1 MESHLPHVG
10 RSTKGGSLP
19 YNSWNGNGAKAPRV
33 TIDFPDAPVRRVPGW
48 KPALDIACIL
58 LGLPIWL
65 PLMILLMLVT
75 RFSSPG
81 PIFYRQKRVGLG
93 GRHFLI
99 WKFRTMKVSAETQ
112 THERHLEELIRVDC
126 PMTKLDAYGDPRLAP
141 FGRFLRASGLDELP
155 QIFNVLCGEMSLV
168 GPRPCLPN
176 EFAHYQPWQRERV
189 NGLPGLTGYWQ
200 VNGKNKTTFNEM
212 IAMDL
217 FYLKNLS
224 FLLDLKIIF
233 KTCAVIAGQLFESRP
248 ATQPSRQDRDPRPS
262 ATPGPQDGGRRS
274 PPTPSFPPGGISAK
288 SMKKQV
294 TVGVIGCGYWGP
306 MLVRNFKGLADCQL
320 KAVCDVNTKR
330 LKHIHA
336 LYPDIE
342 GMTQTQQLLNGAAV
356 DAVVIATPVK
366 HHYSL
371 AKASLLAGKHTF
383 IEKPMAPSSAECE
396 ELIEIAD
403 RNGLVLML
411 DHTFLYSS
419 PVQKIAQIVQAGDI
433 GEIRYINCRRLN
445 LGLFQ
450 KDINVAWDLAPHDIS
465 IILHILDE
473 FPTTINCQGNAHITP
488 GVEDVTNMSLS
499 FSRKRFATIQSSWLE
514 PRKIREMTIVG
525 TRRMIVYDDLQTREK
540 IRIYDARVERPP
552 HYDTF
557 AEFQYSYHYGDSY
570 IPYLH
575 QEEPLKLA
583 CQHFVDCIKTN
594 SQPLTDGRR
603 GLEMVRILEAA
614 SASLKMNGAPVT
626 FSPPGNAAPA
636 RAPVKAEEIFQVEA
650 FAG

>member
-1 MESHLPHVG
+1 
-10 RSTKGGSLP
+10 
-19 YNSWNGNGAKAPRV
+19 
-33 TIDFPDAPVRRVPGW
+33 
-48 KPALDIACIL
+48 
-58 LGLPIWL
+58 
-65 PLMILLMLVT
+65 
-75 RFSSPG
+75 
-81 PIFYRQKRVGLG
+81 
-93 GRHFLI
+93 
-99 WKFRTMKVSAETQ
+99 
-112 THERHLEELIRVDC
+112 
-126 PMTKLDAYGDPRLAP
+126 
-141 FGRFLRASGLDELP
+141 
-155 QIFNVLCGEMSLV
+155 
-168 GPRPCLPN
+168 
-176 EFAHYQPWQRERV
+176 
-189 NGLPGLTGYWQ
+189 
-200 VNGKNKTTFNEM
+200 
-212 IAMDL
+212 
-217 FYLKNLS
+217 
-224 FLLDLKIIF
+224 
-233 KTCAVIAGQLFESRP
+233 
-248 ATQPSRQDRDPRPS
+248 
-262 ATPGPQDGGRRS
+262 
-274 PPTPSFPPGGISAK
+274 
-288 SMKKQV
+288 MKKQV
-294 TVGVIGCGYWGP
+294 SVGIIGCGYWGP
-306 MLVRNFKGLADCQL
+306 LLVRNFKTLGDCQL
-320 KAVCDVNTKR
+320 KAVCDVNTER
-330 LKHIHA
+330 LKHIHT
-336 LYPDIE
+336 LYPDVE
-342 GMTQTQQLLNGAAV
+342 GIGQTQQLLNGTNV

-383 IEKPMAPSSAECE
+383 IEKPMASSSAECE
-396 ELIEIAD
+396 ELIEIAQ
-403 RNGLVLML
+403 RNGLVLMI

-419 PVQKIAQIVQAGDI
+419 PVQKIAQIVQAGDL

-473 FPTTINCQGNAHITP
+473 LPTTVNCQGNAHITP

-525 TRRMIVYDDLQTREK
+525 TRRMIVYDDLRTREK

-614 SASLKMNGAPVT
+614 STSVKMNGAPVT
-626 FSPPGNAAPA
+626 LSHSSSAAPVF
-636 RAPVKAEEIFQVEA
+636 APVKVEEMLQVEA